1 MASVPAGL
9 FLAVLF
15 DFDGTLTHPDALDF
29 PALRSAIGCP
39 PGTLILEYI
48 EALPTEDER
57 ARKRKVLGDF
67 EMAAARASVPNDGA
81 EQMIHALK
89 SRGVRIGILTVPG
102 QTAQPGQTPAAPAA
116 APAPKLL
123 PSRHPDRFTPGAAG
137 SPAGNP
143 APGAEE
149 SKPEANPA
157 QKPEKPAQPRRNPT
171 P

>member
-1 MASVPAGL
+1 MAAAHASFRPSR
-9 FLAVLF
+9 FPAVLF

-89 SRGVRIGILTVPG
+89 SRGVRIGILTSRPEG
-102 QTAQPGQTPAAPAA
+102 IQTLVDRAA
-116 APAPKLL
+116 AAGIRAFLNFVPKRVVAPEGCFVEHMDISAKL
-123 PSRHPDRFTPGAAG
+123 
-137 SPAGNP
+137 
-143 APGAEE
+143 
-149 SKPEANPA
+149 
-157 QKPEKPAQPRRNPT
+157 EKLSFLSQREGE
-171 P
+171 